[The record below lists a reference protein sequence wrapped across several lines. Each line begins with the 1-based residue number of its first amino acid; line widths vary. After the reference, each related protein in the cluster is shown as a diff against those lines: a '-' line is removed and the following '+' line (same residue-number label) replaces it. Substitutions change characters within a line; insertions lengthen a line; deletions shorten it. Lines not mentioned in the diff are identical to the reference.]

1 MADVRNPKK
10 RATSE
15 MARLF
20 AMKKDKSER
29 LERHSYCSRL
39 PGEIPFDLNPTS
51 TRSLQNMKRLL
62 ISIATVI
69 IGSVVFAPAS
79 ETGLQATFLGPADIT
94 NVIRQASPTAAID
107 RPLRII
113 DGGRTNVGIFVVHRP
128 QEADQGC
135 TIEHDTLVN
144 DKTTSIFFV
153 LDGAGTLV
161 TGGKL
166 AKPTALSSDD
176 PDLKL
181 LGSGSRGSGIEG
193 GESHRITKGD
203 VVIIPPGLPH
213 GFSAIE
219 ESITYEVVRI
229 DSGKVLPLK

>member
-1 MADVRNPKK
+1 MRTLFIFTATIIALGAAALL
-10 RATSE
+10 RAS
-15 MARLF
+15 
-20 AMKKDKSER
+20 D
-29 LERHSYCSRL
+29 
-39 PGEIPFDLNPTS
+39 
-51 TRSLQNMKRLL
+51 
-62 ISIATVI
+62 
-69 IGSVVFAPAS
+69 GSPR
-79 ETGLQATFLGPADIT
+79 ATFLTASDISR
-94 NVIRQASPTAAID
+94 VVKRVSPTAATD
-107 RPLRII
+107 QPLRTI
-113 DGGRTNVGIFVVHRP
+113 DGGGANVGIFVVHRP

-135 TIEHDTLVN
+135 TIEHDTLAN

-153 LDGAGTLV
+153 LDGAGTIV
-161 TGGKL
+161 TGGRL
-166 AKPTALSSDD
+166 AKPTAISSDD